1 MILLVDVCYALFIVP
16 LENVCDHA
24 LIECV
29 DEACTTVMPSQ
40 HVLCDDLA
48 LLKENDQVEVLW
60 TDGSKLWAR
69 FIVAGNSFSLFEIMR
84 ILVYLLLGSK
94 TYCTAEEDR
103 LLDEDEE
110 SSGTEDY
117 LGDLEDEA
125 DKENQVKEKPV
136 SKKRKQKADKG
147 EFILRTGKQPLRN
160 IPLNVRLQD
169 IVY

>member
-1 MILLVDVCYALFIVP
+1 MSA
-16 LENVCDHA
+16 
-24 LIECV
+24 
-29 DEACTTVMPSQ
+29 Q
-40 HVLCDDLA
+40 RVLCDDLA

-117 LGDLEDEA
+117 LGDLEEDEA
-125 DKENQVKEKPV
+125 DKDNQVKEKPV
-136 SKKRKQKADKG
+136 SKKRNRKLIKEDS
-147 EFILRTGKQPLRN
+147 F
-160 IPLNVRLQD
+160 
-169 IVY
+169 